1 MEDTVLPNPARGP
14 GEHVRALRGAI
25 VRYQKD
31 EQPVRYDQVRGVEST
46 SASSC
51 LKFFG
56 ELGLLEIEKAGTY
69 VPTDAIV
76 NFFSDDESTAASG
89 RAGVRELL
97 NNSFVFDETVFI
109 AEHHEYSLKRL
120 AEELADDIASD
131 EDEDEDIQK
140 AVQRFVEIFI
150 ELGFFEIDGQDHVR
164 LNDIAESDGETTAE
178 ESENSPADGGSTDRR
193 GSTQLS
199 SRAKNTT
206 NIHPDSVSEPPA
218 RTDPEKLYQL
228 CVYMKDAG
236 AVSPQE
242 IEDDDDI
249 ELSNDYVRHSL
260 DYAESLGFIQPDSS
274 ADEER
279 YELTESGWEL
289 GYHTNL
295 EEAMP
300 LFRSA
305 LINSDEFCHV
315 IQTLSE
321 DASVQEHGY
330 IGRNTALRI
339 YRARFGLTD
348 VGEDRLKRGVT
359 TLFKTLEAAG
369 YGQYKQGS
377 GSNPTRVELNS
388 IEELVEDFETTE
400 PEGDATEDSPVDVE
414 DGSAEA
420 PQADNSTEG
429 DLDAVSDDDSVQ
441 HQPQPEPEIP
451 LESRANGGNR
461 GATAREAV
469 VTIDVN
475 LDLAE
480 IDADDLEQ
488 KLEAISRFLDEVDY
502 NT

>member
-1 MEDTVLPNPARGP
+1 M
-14 GEHVRALRGAI
+14 
-25 VRYQKD
+25 
-31 EQPVRYDQVRGVEST
+31 
-46 SASSC
+46 
-51 LKFFG
+51 
-56 ELGLLEIEKAGTY
+56 
-69 VPTDAIV
+69 
-76 NFFSDDESTAASG
+76 
-89 RAGVRELL
+89 
-97 NNSFVFDETVFI
+97 
-109 AEHHEYSLKRL
+109 
-120 AEELADDIASD
+120 
-131 EDEDEDIQK
+131 
-140 AVQRFVEIFI
+140 
-150 ELGFFEIDGQDHVR
+150 
-164 LNDIAESDGETTAE
+164 
-178 ESENSPADGGSTDRR
+178 
-193 GSTQLS
+193 
-199 SRAKNTT
+199 KN
-206 NIHPDSVSEPPA
+206 
-218 RTDPEKLYQL
+218 
-228 CVYMKDAG
+228 AG

-315 IQTLSE
+315 IQTLAE

-377 GSNPTRVELNS
+377 GSNPTRVKLNS

-414 DGSAEA
+414 GGSAEA
-420 PQADNSTEG
+420 PQADTSTQG
-429 DLDAVSDDDSVQ
+429 DLDAISDDDSVQ

-451 LESRANGGNR
+451 LESRANGGDR